1 MVKIGDYFHPMRGDP
16 RGSLSVGVREANH
29 TFGCKLLSLFFLGW
43 RVHSYYYTES
53 N

>member
-29 TFGCKLLSLFFLGW
+29 TFGFKLLSLFF
-43 RVHSYYYTES
+43 RVES
-53 N
+53 SQLLLH